1 VYAWVSSTLA
11 TFLRYSGPEELGGF
25 GDLAAKLDAAAAAQG
40 KTVPEVADSIFR
52 QVGGGII
59 KLPGIPEMYDY
70 EFFPQEVR
78 RRSFFDLSAYL
89 TWGQLS
95 FPMSPAMLIKGN
107 YQFVQAADGLVVAS
121 SSVFEPGS
129 VQVAREWLRGLG
141 KDLWTVAPLEDAPAP
156 ATGAEA
162 PQHSAED
169 AKILGFLDDMRAK
182 HGERSV
188 IFVRPFL
195 NLFLAQS

>member
-1 VYAWVSSTLA
+1 
-11 TFLRYSGPEELGGF
+11 
-25 GDLAAKLDAAAAAQG
+25 
-40 KTVPEVADSIFR
+40 
-52 QVGGGII
+52 
-59 KLPGIPEMYDY
+59 
-70 EFFPQEVR
+70 
-78 RRSFFDLSAYL
+78 
-89 TWGQLS
+89 
-95 FPMSPAMLIKGN
+95 MSPAMLIKGN

-121 SSVFEPGS
+121 SSAFEPGS

-156 ATGAEA
+156 ATAQAPGAEV

-188 IFVRPFL
+188 IFVR
-195 NLFLAQS
+195 LFLCLVHAQS